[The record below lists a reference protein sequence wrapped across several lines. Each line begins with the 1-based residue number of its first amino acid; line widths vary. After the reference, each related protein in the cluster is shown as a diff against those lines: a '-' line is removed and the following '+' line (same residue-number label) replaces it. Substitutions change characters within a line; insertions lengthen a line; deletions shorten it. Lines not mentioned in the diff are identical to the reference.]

1 MAGQALKYLYS
12 LRIIEVEGR
21 CPAWRSGGASKYA
34 EEIQKAAKKE
44 FDAPYDV
51 PVVALIDLFYNSEK
65 NHAPDVDNAE
75 KLIFDSLK
83 RVAISDDR
91 LIVETK
97 TKTHDTSQ
105 VMQFDDEPIF
115 LIDLLMKGVLAYTV
129 IRIYEK

>member
-21 CPAWRSGGASKYA
+21 CPAWGSGGASKYA

-44 FDAPYDV
+44 FDAPYD
-51 PVVALIDLFYNSEK
+51 
-65 NHAPDVDNAE
+65 HAPDVDNAE